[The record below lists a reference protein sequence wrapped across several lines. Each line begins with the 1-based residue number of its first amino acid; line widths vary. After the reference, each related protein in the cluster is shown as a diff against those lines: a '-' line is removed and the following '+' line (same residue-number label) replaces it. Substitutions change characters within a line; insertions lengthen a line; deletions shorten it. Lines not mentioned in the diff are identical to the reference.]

1 MKRTTL
7 RNELLKDKREYSK
20 QRNYF
25 VSLVRKTKKLYVLMK
40 KKLPIKKTFWKTTK
54 LNRSY
59 LTKLHQK

>member
-20 QRNYF
+20 QLNYF

-40 KKLPIKKTFWKTTK
+40 KKVTDEKNFLED
-54 LNRSY
+54 
-59 LTKLHQK
+59 H